1 MRTGVL
7 SLIFAV
13 LAVGC
18 LSTAADARPNRSG
31 DGQSLD
37 QILPQIREKHPGTLY
52 DAEGPFT
59 GPDGRRHYRIKWG
72 TPEGRVIWF
81 DADAH
86 TGRVTGAGER
96 RDRDFYDGQRGDRFN
111 DGEDRARRAN
121 RDNDDRPRR
130 GNRFND
136 DGLGGNPFGD
146 DRPHGRRNN
155 NDGWGPGGPG
165 GWRDGPRGNPDGGR
179 RRGNDGGFGG
189 FGNGNGGNRGHRH

>member
-1 MRTGVL
+1 MRIGVL

-18 LSTAADARPNRSG
+18 FSTAADARPNRSG

-81 DADAH
+81 DADAQN
-86 TGRVTGAGER
+86 GRVTGAGER
-96 RDRDFYDGQRGDRFN
+96 RDRDFYDGGRGDRFN
-111 DGEDRARRAN
+111 DGEDRPRRAN
-121 RDNDDRPRR
+121 RGDDDDRPRR

-146 DRPHGRRNN
+146 DRPRSRHNN
-155 NDGWGPGGPG
+155 NDGWGPGGP

-189 FGNGNGGNRGHRH
+189 FGNGNGNRGHRH